1 MTLYVN
7 LSIQKMHFFGNET
20 KQKQMEVLEKLN
32 SLLTFWILQ
41 IISLF

>member
-7 LSIQKMHFFGNET
+7 LLIQKMHFFCNET

-32 SLLTFWILQ
+32 SLLTF
-41 IISLF
+41 